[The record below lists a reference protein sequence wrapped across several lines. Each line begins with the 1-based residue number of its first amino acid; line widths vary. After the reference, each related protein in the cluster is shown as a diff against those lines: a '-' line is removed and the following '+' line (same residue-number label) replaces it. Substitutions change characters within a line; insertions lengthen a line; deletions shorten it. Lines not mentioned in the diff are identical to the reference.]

1 MFEACGLGIISTK
14 NKHSTSDDIEITY
27 TIKPR
32 MYLIFHWYTIT
43 SNLIIAKK
51 AAFPYQ
57 TRKRMT
63 KGDEKYTK
71 ENSIDSYSVQKHE

>member
-1 MFEACGLGIISTK
+1 MKLFGLGVISAENK
-14 NKHSTSDDIEITY
+14 NSTSDDMEITY
-27 TIKPR
+27 TIKPS
-32 MYLIFHWYTIT
+32 MYLILHWYTIN

-63 KGDEKYTK
+63 KGDEKYRK
-71 ENSIDSYSVQKHE
+71 ENSIDSYGVQKHE

>member
-1 MFEACGLGIISTK
+1 MIL
-14 NKHSTSDDIEITY
+14 Y
-27 TIKPR
+27 
-32 MYLIFHWYTIT
+32 WYTID